1 MFVLHVALQGCLRGR
16 DVVYGLTADTG
27 GHIRYLLDLVA
38 ASAQDPGIDRIVVAT
53 RLFDGP
59 PGPDYAVPE
68 ERLGD
73 KVALVRL
80 ASTSPGYRTKEE
92 MHAEVASFAES
103 LIAWIGLQARA
114 PDLIHAHYADAA
126 AVAAIVE
133 ARLGLPFVFTAHSL
147 GRVKAATLGE
157 GAATRPDLARRIATE
172 EQALAR
178 ASLVVAS
185 SRDEAEVQYAG
196 YAAYDPGRIRVLPPG
211 SDLARFADSRPDPR
225 VDATIARFLHEPGK
239 PVLLALARPVARKNL
254 AALVRAYGES
264 ADLQAGRTSSS
275 SPAPATTSMRSTA
288 TWRRRCATSWC

>member
-1 MFVLHVALQGCLRGR
+1 MFVLHIALQGCLRGR

-53 RLFDGP
+53 RRFDGP

-68 ERLGD
+68 EHLGD
-73 KVALVRL
+73 KIALVRL
-80 ASTSPGYRTKEE
+80 ASASPGYRTKEE

-103 LIAWIGLQARA
+103 LIAWMTQQGRA

-133 ARLGLPFVFTAHSL
+133 ERLGLPFVFTAHSL
-147 GRVKAATLGE
+147 GRVKASMLGE
-157 GAATRPDLARRIATE
+157 GAADRPELARRIVTE
-172 EQALAR
+172 ERALAR
-178 ASLVVAS
+178 ASLVIAS

-196 YAAYDPGRIRVLPPG
+196 YAAYDPGRVRVLPPG

-225 VDATIARFLHEPGK
+225 VDATIARFLHDPGK

-254 AALVRAYGES
+254 ASLVRAYGE
-264 ADLQAGRTSSS
+264 
-275 SPAPATTSMRSTA
+275 
-288 TWRRRCATSWC
+288 